1 MSLQTYWENRLEA
14 EYHAQIEEAERYEAE
29 LEAEKSR
36 IDEAAKNGDELM
48 IEAINDAVGALSDDD
63 LELQWLAFGSGAWD
77 KLSEFRDKAIEVVTK
92 RNLKND
98 YGNYN

>member
-14 EYHAQIEEAERYEAE
+14 EYHAQTEEAERYEAE

-36 IDEAAKNGDELM
+36 INEAAKNGDEKM

-63 LELQWLAFGSGAWD
+63 FELQWLAFGSGAWD
-77 KLSEFRDKAIEVVTK
+77 KLSEFRDKAIEVVAK
-92 RNLKND
+92 RNLKNE

>member
-1 MSLQTYWENRLEA
+1 MSLQTVWENRQEA
-14 EYHAQIEEAERYEAE
+14 EYHAQIEAAERYEAE

-36 IDEAAKNGDELM
+36 IDEAAKNGDE
-48 IEAINDAVGALSDDD
+48 AINDAVGALSNDD

-77 KLSEFRDKAIEVVTK
+77 KLSEFRDKAIEVVAK
-92 RNLKND
+92 RNLKNE

>member
-1 MSLQTYWENRLEA
+1 MSLQTHWENRLEA

-36 IDEAAKNGDELM
+36 INEAAKNGDEKM

-63 LELQWLAFGSGAWD
+63 FELQWLAFASGAWD
-77 KLSEFRDKAIEVVTK
+77 KLSEFRDKAIEVVAK
-92 RNLKND
+92 RNLKNEYGD
-98 YGNYN
+98 YN

>member
-77 KLSEFRDKAIEVVTK
+77 KLSEFRDKAIEVVAK
-92 RNLKND
+92 RNLKNE

>member
-1 MSLQTYWENRLEA
+1 MSLQTVWENQQEA
-14 EYHAQIEEAERYEAE
+14 EYHAQIEAAERYEAE

-36 IDEAAKNGDELM
+36 INEAAKNGDEKM

-63 LELQWLAFGSGAWD
+63 FELQWLAFGSGAWD
-77 KLSEFRDKAIEVVTK
+77 KLSEFRDKAIEVVAK
-92 RNLKND
+92 RNLKNE

>member
-36 IDEAAKNGDELM
+36 IDEAAKNGDVLM

-77 KLSEFRDKAIEVVTK
+77 KLSEFRDKAIEVVAK
-92 RNLKND
+92 RNLKNE

>member
-92 RNLKND
+92 RNLKNE

>member
-14 EYHAQIEEAERYEAE
+14 EYHAQIEEAEQYEAE

-92 RNLKND
+92 RNLKNE